1 MPPRRLETLACTEG
15 AVKVLFVAQ
24 FAFVEVP
31 HLRFDL
37 RVLGG
42 NILNIAFVEHWL
54 RDVFCSIMEPYTL
67 PDKARCLLTP
77 KGQVFDQAAR
87 QETMLRRRWLR
98 LIKSH

>member
-1 MPPRRLETLACTEG
+1 M
-15 AVKVLFVAQ
+15 AQ

-42 NILNIAFVEHWL
+42 NILNIAFVENWL

-67 PDKARCLLTP
+67 PDKACRLLRPWQILFKMHLTELP
-77 KGQVFDQAAR
+77 GV
-87 QETMLRRRWLR
+87 R
-98 LIKSH
+98 LC